1 MIKKQ
6 LVRISMSK
14 HLVSQIENIHAEL
27 EKKFSVTRS
36 DLYNEVLA
44 YGLEVYRIK
53 KQVGDQKIDDVFK
66 LMRKESGIEN
76 DKKI

>member
-1 MIKKQ
+1 
-6 LVRISMSK
+6 MSK
-14 HLVSQIENIHAEL
+14 HLVSQIEGIHSEL

-36 DLYNEVLA
+36 DLYNEILA

-66 LMRKESGIEN
+66 LMREKSGVVTDDKE
-76 DKKI
+76 

>member
-1 MIKKQ
+1 
-6 LVRISMSK
+6 MSK
-14 HLVSQIENIHAEL
+14 HLVSQIESIHADL

-36 DLYNEVLA
+36 DLYNEILA

-66 LMRKESGIEN
+66 LMREKSGVISDDKE
-76 DKKI
+76 